1 LCELCTT
8 QELEKAHKALSLNGD
23 TSSNYNQNLR
33 LLSASAS
40 SRKPTLHIKRLGFRG
55 HSPNNIKLKTAS
67 SIPCPEQLKR
77 DREKAE
83 KAIEYKPWVLVFA
96 FPGIWSTNSN

>member
-33 LLSASAS
+33 LLGASS
-40 SRKPTLHIKRLGFRG
+40 KSRKPTLWIKRLGFRG

-67 SIPCPEQLKR
+67 LIPCPEQLKK
-77 DREKAE
+77 DRERAAKAMTLN
-83 KAIEYKPWVLVFA
+83 YGF
-96 FPGIWSTNSN
+96 

>member
-23 TSSNYNQNLR
+23 ISSIYNQNLR
-33 LLSASAS
+33 LLGATAI
-40 SRKPTLHIKRLGFRG
+40 KPTIHIKRLRFAG

-67 SIPCPEQLKR
+67 SIRCPEQLKR
-77 DREKAE
+77 QREKAD
-83 KAIEYKPWVLVFA
+83 KAMSLKNTL
-96 FPGIWSTNSN
+96 